1 MSPQSGLTIGEL
13 ASRTGCTAEAIRYYE
28 REGVVP
34 KSVRRGNGRYRVYNE
49 ADVERLAFLHR
60 ARELGFSLAEVRE
73 LITLADGDP
82 NYSCSTVD
90 AIAKAHLV
98 QVESKLQQLSGLR
111 DELLRIIRACEGG
124 LSVSDCRILGALTER
139 DELVQLEGDADVP
152 AD

>member
-1 MSPQSGLTIGEL
+1 MSAQSGLSIGQL

-28 REGVVP
+28 REGIVP
-34 KSVRRGNGRYRVYNE
+34 KAVRRGNGRYRSYND

-82 NYSCSTVD
+82 NHSCSTVD

-98 QVESKLQQLSGLR
+98 RVESKLQQLSALR
-111 DELLRIIRACEGG
+111 DELSRTIRACEGG
-124 LSVSDCRILGALTER
+124 LSVSDCRILGALSERNAAAETE
-139 DELVQLEGDADVP
+139 
-152 AD
+152 